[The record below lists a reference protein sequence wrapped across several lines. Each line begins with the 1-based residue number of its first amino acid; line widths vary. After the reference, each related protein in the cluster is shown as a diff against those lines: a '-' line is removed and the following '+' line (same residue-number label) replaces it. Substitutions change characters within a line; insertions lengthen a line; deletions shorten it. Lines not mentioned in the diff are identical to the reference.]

1 MSSRH
6 NKIFILIY
14 LSLDLHEDMT
24 LSYGQIKPKNL
35 NLKDVQR
42 QETNTVWNLCKFVLS
57 CGFY

>member
-24 LSYGQIKPKNL
+24 LSYGQIEPRNW

-42 QETNTVWNLCKFVLS
+42 QVWNMYTFVLS
-57 CGFY
+57 CAF

>member
-42 QETNTVWNLCKFVLS
+42 QETTTVWK
-57 CGFY
+57 